1 MNKKDIQL
9 EKLFNFFNQNNVKDA
24 KIHNYYSLNF
34 FDSVKICLILLKSKN

>member
-24 KIHNYYSLNF
+24 KNHLFEKFS
-34 FDSVKICLILLKSKN
+34 